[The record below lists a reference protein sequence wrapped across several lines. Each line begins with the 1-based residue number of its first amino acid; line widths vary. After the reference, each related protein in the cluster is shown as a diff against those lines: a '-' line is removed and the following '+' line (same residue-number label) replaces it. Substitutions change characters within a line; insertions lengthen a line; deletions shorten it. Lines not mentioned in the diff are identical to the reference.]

1 MKKYIKPTVEV
12 VSLKSSEHIA
22 KTTTFGAI
30 RKKCIDGELYNQKTY
45 TVSQYAITNS
55 TPTNTMES

>member
-22 KTTTFGAI
+22 KTTFKNIKGKFIENA
-30 RKKCIDGELYNQKTY
+30 LYNYNGKSY
-45 TVSQYAITNS
+45 AVSQYTITSS
-55 TPTNTMES
+55 TKVDA

>member
-22 KTTTFGAI
+22 KTTFKDIKGKFIENA
-30 RKKCIDGELYNQKTY
+30 LYNNKY
-45 TVSQYAITNS
+45 AVSQYAITSS
-55 TPTNTMES
+55 TIKEEA

>member
-22 KTTTFGAI
+22 KTTFSDIKGQFIKNA
-30 RKKCIDGELYNQKTY
+30 LYNGKNY
-45 TVSQYAITNS
+45 AVSQYAITSS
-55 TPTNTMES
+55 TTKEDA

>member
-22 KTTTFGAI
+22 KTTFKDI
-30 RKKCIDGELYNQKTY
+30 RFNMVQKELYNSKY
-45 TVSQYAITNS
+45 AVSQYAITSSDPNS
-55 TPTNTMES
+55 REDS

>member
-22 KTTTFGAI
+22 KTTFSAI
-30 RKKCIDGELYNQKTY
+30 KGKFIENALYNYNGKSY
-45 TVSQYAITNS
+45 AVSQYTITSS
-55 TPTNTMES
+55 TKVDA

>member
-22 KTTTFGAI
+22 KTTFKDIKGKFIENA
-30 RKKCIDGELYNQKTY
+30 LYNNKY
-45 TVSQYAITNS
+45 AVSQYAITSS
-55 TPTNTMES
+55 TTKEEA

>member
-22 KTTTFGAI
+22 KTTFSDIKGQFIKNA
-30 RKKCIDGELYNQKTY
+30 LYN
-45 TVSQYAITNS
+45 
-55 TPTNTMES
+55 MF